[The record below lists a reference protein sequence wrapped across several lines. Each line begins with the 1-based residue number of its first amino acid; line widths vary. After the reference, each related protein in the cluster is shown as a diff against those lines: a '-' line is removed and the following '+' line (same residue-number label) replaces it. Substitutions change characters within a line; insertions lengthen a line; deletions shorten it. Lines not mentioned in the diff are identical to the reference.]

1 MKMPK
6 TQGEGIAWLKSRGI
20 EPDLRQ
26 ETWPI
31 CFAVF
36 PSGDSDTISALSDI
50 TSALKEFYIER
61 AIAISFSSRVREI
74 TYTPIVSSL
83 GPEALWDRKISY
95 LSSEDAVHIFVNIAP
110 DEWRGARKL
119 KRRKLVQV
127 SLLAAI
133 SEVRKSWLKEPD
145 RMQLLKLFGSYC

>member
-6 TQGEGIAWLKSRGI
+6 THGEGIAWLKSRGI

-26 ETWPI
+26 ENWPI

-61 AIAISFSSRVREI
+61 AISIFFSSRVRQI

-83 GPEALWDRKISY
+83 GP
-95 LSSEDAVHIFVNIAP
+95 
-110 DEWRGARKL
+110 
-119 KRRKLVQV
+119 
-127 SLLAAI
+127 
-133 SEVRKSWLKEPD
+133 
-145 RMQLLKLFGSYC
+145 